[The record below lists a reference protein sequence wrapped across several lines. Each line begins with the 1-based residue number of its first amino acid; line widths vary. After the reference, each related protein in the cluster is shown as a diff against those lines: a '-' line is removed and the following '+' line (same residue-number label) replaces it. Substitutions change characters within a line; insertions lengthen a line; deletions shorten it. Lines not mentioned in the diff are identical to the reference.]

1 MSSVTKPI
9 APAQAAPM
17 PLREDASRMSATTTA
32 PQPMKIADE

>member
-1 MSSVTKPI
+1 MIRVMKPI

-17 PLREDASRMSATTTA
+17 PLRKMRSRIRATITA